1 MIYSEI
7 YYFFELAS
15 QDERTMLT
23 VLRSVLI
30 FLRLLE
36 QIGCEIV
43 AARSCLQC
51 GKAEANLGK
60 AQSLVY
66 EA

>member
-1 MIYSEI
+1 
-7 YYFFELAS
+7 
-15 QDERTMLT
+15 MLT